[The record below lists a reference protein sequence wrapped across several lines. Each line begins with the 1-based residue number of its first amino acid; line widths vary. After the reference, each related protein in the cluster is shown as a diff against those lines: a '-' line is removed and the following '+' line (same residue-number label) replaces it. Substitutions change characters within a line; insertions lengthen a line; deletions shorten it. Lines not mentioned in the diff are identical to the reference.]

1 MTALSAA
8 VPARPAT
15 GTDSGA
21 LSALIVGQLAV
32 AASPIL
38 VRLTGMD
45 PIDSAAGRMAIAV
58 PILIAWSLFTPAPAV
73 RSTWNFRDILMVIL
87 AGVAFALDL
96 AGMHAAI
103 ALGSVT
109 NATFLVNLAPVIMVL
124 VAWALFK
131 QRPSGR
137 QMGAL
142 GIACLGGVALSF
154 DSLGRTGVDPLS
166 DLYGIGSAVAF
177 AGYMLLVQRLRA
189 RHASGPVMLWS
200 SLAAALTLAPMSLAH
215 GGFELPVSVSEL
227 AALIALGAVV
237 HAFGQGL
244 TAVGLGRLPA
254 AVIAPFLL
262 LQPVATAVAV
272 PFLLG
277 EVVSGVQMVGCALI
291 LGSLGLVRFKKAQG

>member
-1 MTALSAA
+1 MTAVSAALSA
-8 VPARPAT
+8 RPEKT
-15 GTDSGA
+15 TDSGA
-21 LSALIVGQLAV
+21 LTALIVGQLAV

-58 PILIAWSLFTPAPAV
+58 PILLAWSALAPTPAV
-73 RSTWNFRDILMVIL
+73 QSTWNLRDIAMVIL

-131 QRPSGR
+131 QRPSRR
-137 QMGAL
+137 QAGAL

-154 DSLGRTGVDPLS
+154 DTLGRTGVDPLS

-177 AGYMLLVQRLRA
+177 AGYMLLVQQLRA

-200 SLAAALTLAPMSLAH
+200 SLAAALTLVPMSLAG
-215 GGFELPVSVSEL
+215 GGFELPVTLGGL
-227 AALIALGAVV
+227 AALIALGALV

-254 AVIAPFLL
+254 AMIAPFLL

-277 EVVSGVQMVGCALI
+277 EAVSVAQGIGCALI
-291 LGSLGLVRFKKAQG
+291 LGSLGLVRFKRG